1 MASFVPFTFIVLCG
15 NTGSGKSRLLQQIV
29 AFGYPAIDL
38 EQIASHRGSAFG
50 NVISST
56 QPSQKDFEK
65 KLEQQIELLNTHNFL
80 FIEQKP
86 SSIGK
91 RKIPGWLFNK
101 INEGVFVELA
111 TGKEIRINNILKEYG
126 SDSGK
131 AFMNGLQK
139 LKNRLPVTVINECEK
154 YLADKNY
161 TLFINTMLDYYDNAK
176 QYQLNKKPIIT
187 LNGNAE
193 VKKIADELIQ
203 ELQEHGIIIS

>member
-86 SSIGK
+86 SSLVNGK
-91 RKIPGWLFNK
+91 SPVGYLTKLM
-101 INEGVFVELA
+101 
-111 TGKEIRINNILKEYG
+111 KEFLL
-126 SDSGK
+126 SW
-131 AFMNGLQK
+131 Q
-139 LKNRLPVTVINECEK
+139 P
-154 YLADKNY
+154 
-161 TLFINTMLDYYDNAK
+161 
-176 QYQLNKKPIIT
+176 
-187 LNGNAE
+187 
-193 VKKIADELIQ
+193 VKKSE
-203 ELQEHGIIIS
+203 